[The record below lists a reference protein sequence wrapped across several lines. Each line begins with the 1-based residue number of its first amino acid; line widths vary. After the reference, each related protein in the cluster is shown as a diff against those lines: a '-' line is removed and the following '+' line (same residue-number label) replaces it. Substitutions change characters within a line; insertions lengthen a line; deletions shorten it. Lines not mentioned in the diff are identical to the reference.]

1 MLPKLHLRVEA
12 MILLFVQCPNQ
23 VDQLQDLPDLQVH
36 DPSVDQ
42 VTFEMHYKVAE
53 EVELLV
59 Q

>member
-1 MLPKLHLRVEA
+1 MLPKLRLRVEA

-36 DPSVDQ
+36 DRSVDQ